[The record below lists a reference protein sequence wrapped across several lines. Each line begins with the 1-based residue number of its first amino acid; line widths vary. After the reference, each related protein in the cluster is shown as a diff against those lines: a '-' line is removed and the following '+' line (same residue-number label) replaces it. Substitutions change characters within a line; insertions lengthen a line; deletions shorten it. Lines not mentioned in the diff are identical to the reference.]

1 MWPYDRD
8 TEPPALFLQ
17 VLVHPPEH
25 PDVAQSIRAK
35 LDTGADV
42 SAIPASLVEEL
53 GLRPESQLLVEGY
66 DLRLVTL
73 HTYYIA
79 LVVAQVRFRRL
90 EVIAFPD
97 RHILLGRDVLNHF
110 YACLNGPD
118 LTFNLS
124 PSPPEQPQAA

>member
-8 TEPPALFLQ
+8 VEPPAPFLR
-17 VLVHPPEH
+17 VLVHPPGH

-53 GLRPESQLLVEGY
+53 SLRPESQLLIEGY

-73 HTYYIA
+73 HTYYVA

-90 EVIAFPD
+90 EVITFPEKYV
-97 RHILLGRDVLNHF
+97 LLGRDVLNHF
-110 YACLNGPD
+110 YARLNGPELMFD
-118 LTFNLS
+118 LS
-124 PSPPEQPQAA
+124 PTPPE

>member
-8 TEPPALFLQ
+8 IEPPAPFLK

-53 GLRPESQLLVEGY
+53 GLCPESQLLIEGY

-73 HTYYIA
+73 DTYYVA
-79 LVVAQVRFRRL
+79 LVVARVRFRRL
-90 EVIAFPD
+90 EVITF
-97 RHILLGRDVLNHF
+97 HEKYMLLGRDVLNHF
-110 YACLNGPD
+110 YARLNGPE
-118 LTFNLS
+118 LTFDLS
-124 PSPPEQPQAA
+124 LSPPE

>member
-8 TEPPALFLQ
+8 VEPPAPFLR
-17 VLVHPPEH
+17 VLVHPPGH

-53 GLRPESQLLVEGY
+53 GLRPESQLLIEGY

-73 HTYYIA
+73 HTYYVA

-90 EVIAFPD
+90 EVITFPEKYV
-97 RHILLGRDVLNHF
+97 LLGRDVLNHF
-110 YACLNGPD
+110 YARLNGPELMFD
-118 LTFNLS
+118 LSTT
-124 PSPPEQPQAA
+124 PPE

>member
-8 TEPPALFLQ
+8 VEPPAPFLR
-17 VLVHPPEH
+17 VLVHPPGH

-53 GLRPESQLLVEGY
+53 GLRPESQLLIEGY

-73 HTYYIA
+73 HTYYVA

-90 EVIAFPD
+90 EVITFPEKYV
-97 RHILLGRDVLNHF
+97 LLGRDVLNHF
-110 YACLNGPD
+110 YARLNGPELMFD
-118 LTFNLS
+118 LS
-124 PSPPEQPQAA
+124 PTLPE

>member
-8 TEPPALFLQ
+8 VEPPAPFLR
-17 VLVHPPEH
+17 VLVHPPGH

-53 GLRPESQLLVEGY
+53 SLCPESQLLIEGY

-73 HTYYIA
+73 HTYYVA

-90 EVIAFPD
+90 EVITFPEKYV
-97 RHILLGRDVLNHF
+97 LLGRDVLNHF
-110 YACLNGPD
+110 YARLNGPELMFD
-118 LTFNLS
+118 LS
-124 PSPPEQPQAA
+124 PTPPE

>member
-8 TEPPALFLQ
+8 VEPPAPFLR
-17 VLVHPPEH
+17 VLVHPPGH

-42 SAIPASLVEEL
+42 SAILASLVEEL
-53 GLRPESQLLVEGY
+53 GLRPESQLLIEGY

-73 HTYYIA
+73 HTYYVA

-90 EVIAFPD
+90 EVITFPEKYV
-97 RHILLGRDVLNHF
+97 LLGRDVLNHF
-110 YACLNGPD
+110 YARLNGPELMFD
-118 LTFNLS
+118 LS
-124 PSPPEQPQAA
+124 PTPPE